1 MAYVRYVL
9 FPLVVGAV
17 FFPPAVFAQAH
28 GVPKDAPVVRG
39 NPGVK
44 DAPEASA
51 KDEEGLYRDTP
62 DIPPPSEVIFHH
74 KKKEEALGVS
84 SLTKKNV

>member
-51 KDEEGLYRDTP
+51 KDEGLYRDTP

-74 KKKEEALGVS
+74 KKRRSIRRKFAH
-84 SLTKKNV
+84 

>member
-51 KDEEGLYRDTP
+51 KDEGLYRDTP
-62 DIPPPSEVIFHH
+62 DIPPPSEAIFHH
-74 KKKEEALGVS
+74 KKK
-84 SLTKKNV
+84 KKH

>member
-51 KDEEGLYRDTP
+51 KDEGLYRDTP

-74 KKKEEALGVS
+74 KKK
-84 SLTKKNV
+84 KKH

>member
-17 FFPPAVFAQAH
+17 FFPQRCSRKHTVFLRTPQSCVETRVLRTLLRLRRRMKKAFTGTLQTFLRQA
-28 GVPKDAPVVRG
+28 RRF
-39 NPGVK
+39 
-44 DAPEASA
+44 SI
-51 KDEEGLYRDTP
+51 T
-62 DIPPPSEVIFHH
+62 
-74 KKKEEALGVS
+74 KKEEALGVS